1 MSERNDWFARPTSA
15 FFLWCLPLILGFA
28 TFQIGLPPRA
38 AAAIWSA
45 LFLWMGAGCLI
56 NAARCHRLHCYI
68 SGPIFFLGA
77 LAMGLLA
84 VGVVLGPHALTNT
97 VGFTLAL
104 ALLSFV
110 PEMIWRR
117 YA

>member
-1 MSERNDWFARPTSA
+1 MSERSDWFARPTSA
-15 FFLWCLPLILGFA
+15 FFLWCIPLAVGFAASRLGLPLGV
-28 TFQIGLPPRA
+28 

-45 LFLWMGAGCLI
+45 LFVWMGAGCLI
-56 NAARCHRLHCYI
+56 NALRCHRLHCYI
-68 SGPIFFLGA
+68 AGPVFFLGA
-77 LAMGLLA
+77 LVTALLA
-84 VGVVLGPHALTNT
+84 AGMALGPHALTNT

-104 ALLSFV
+104 ALLSFL